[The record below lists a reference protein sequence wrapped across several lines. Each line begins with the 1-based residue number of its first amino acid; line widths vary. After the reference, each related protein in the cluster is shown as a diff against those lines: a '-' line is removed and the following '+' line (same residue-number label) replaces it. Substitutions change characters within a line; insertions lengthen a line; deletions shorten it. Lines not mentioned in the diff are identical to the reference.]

1 MRKKEH
7 SLVSPTV
14 EVLEPKPT
22 RVDTFSRY
30 LLAVLALLALVL
42 ATGQLMGYVEVYG
55 GVL

>member
-42 ATGQLMGYVEVYG
+42 ATDQLMGYVEVYG